1 MLNSCGPDTNL
12 LFSRHQVLPKV
23 PVPPLRQTLDTYL
36 KCVQHLIKEE
46 QFKKTKAIV
55 EKFGAPGGVG
65 ELLQKKLLERRDK
78 TTNWVKSQLLKI
90 KKTWMQR
97 QKNKKFQS
105 VFPKIN
111 KDVCFLC
118 AIFYGTLRNSIQ

>member
-1 MLNSCGPDTNL
+1 MNPRWITGKTQKTLNSCGPDNNL

-65 ELLQKKLLERRDK
+65 ELLQKKLSERRDK

-90 KKTWMQR
+90 KKTQNAEAE
-97 QKNKKFQS
+97 KNNRF
-105 VFPKIN
+105 
-111 KDVCFLC
+111 
-118 AIFYGTLRNSIQ
+118 

>member
-1 MLNSCGPDTNL
+1 M
-12 LFSRHQVLPKV
+12 LPKV

-65 ELLQKKLLERRDK
+65 ELLQKKLSERRDK

-90 KKTWMQR
+90 KKTQMQR
-97 QKNKKFQS
+97 QKKTTDSSQFFLK
-105 VFPKIN
+105 PIN
-111 KDVCFLC
+111 
-118 AIFYGTLRNSIQ
+118 IFVSFVPFSMVI